1 MEASAVQ
8 TIQLPIDF
16 SFIGLDNKY
25 TITADAKI
33 AVSDHDDM
41 IRNTDYAVALLKKT
55 KLGEAASNIADK
67 VKELYEKFTK
77 LLASK

>member
-41 IRNTDYAVALLKKT
+41 ISNTDYAISLLKKT
-55 KLGEAASNIADK
+55 KLNETASNIAYK
-67 VKELYEKFTK
+67 VKELYEKFTR
-77 LLASK
+77 LLASE

>member
-1 MEASAVQ
+1 
-8 TIQLPIDF
+8 
-16 SFIGLDNKY
+16 
-25 TITADAKI
+25 
-33 AVSDHDDM
+33 M